1 MFDVTVD
8 LKYCT
13 VGPIATRQNLRFLI
27 SISRNLSRI
36 FARISRSEV
45 CRGPVAVSGESDLS
59 KSSQAIALVLES
71 GEFKEAMNL
80 SCYY

>member
-27 SISRNLSRI
+27 SIFDGFDSGRLDLAGSAGSHGNFSPAAGLI
-36 FARISRSEV
+36 FENRE
-45 CRGPVAVSGESDLS
+45 RG
-59 KSSQAIALVLES
+59 
-71 GEFKEAMNL
+71 
-80 SCYY
+80 

>member
-27 SISRNLSRI
+27 SIFDGFDSGRSDLACSAGSHGNLSPAAGLI
-36 FARISRSEV
+36 FENRER
-45 CRGPVAVSGESDLS
+45 R
-59 KSSQAIALVLES
+59 
-71 GEFKEAMNL
+71 
-80 SCYY
+80 